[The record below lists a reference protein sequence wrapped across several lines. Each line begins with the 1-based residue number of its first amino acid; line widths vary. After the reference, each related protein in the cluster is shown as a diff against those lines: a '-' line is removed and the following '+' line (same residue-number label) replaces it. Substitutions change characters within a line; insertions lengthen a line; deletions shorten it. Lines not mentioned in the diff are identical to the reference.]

1 MTNINVYVGDD
12 EKIHFT
18 DSAGADTVLPFSKGT
33 NTMVQAFSSINN
45 SHSNMYGSGV
55 GYISNNRIY
64 TNYNVTVLLSLDNN
78 ANNAFAYV
86 NGVEKFGTYS
96 AWNYYGHGTISM
108 SAGEYLYYSAPY
120 GGTIRGICVLITK

>member
-33 NTMVQAFSSINN
+33 NTMVQAFSSVNN

-55 GYISNNRIY
+55 GYISNNRIN
-64 TNYNVTVLLSLDNN
+64 TNN
-78 ANNAFAYV
+78 ALAYV

-108 SAGEYLYYSAPY
+108 SAGQYLYYSAPY